1 MKRILFLFAVSI
13 IIIISPAQQ
22 VDSYVIEGRNIFPLD
37 ENGKITY
44 SEVVNADSITSDELF
59 VRAHTWFANS
69 FKSANNVIQLNDKEA
84 GRLIGKGNLDA
95 GIPKS
100 NSGIIKSGILV
111 FVYFTVDIQVKEGK
125 YKYTFTDL
133 YCTSAA
139 YGTTYDLMAS
149 RVVKNAVWQKS
160 LDKDWMEVK
169 IDVNEKMKNIIESL
183 KKVMSESTDSW

>member
-1 MKRILFLFAVSI
+1 MKRILIFLMMSFSVFYTN
-13 IIIISPAQQ
+13 AQQ
-22 VDSYVIEGRNIFPLD
+22 MAPSEIVNNNIFPLD

-44 SEVVNADSITSDELF
+44 SEVVDANNITSDELF
-59 VRAHTWFANS
+59 LRAHTWVANR

-125 YKYTFTDL
+125 YKYSFTDL
-133 YCTSAA
+133 HCISA
-139 YGTTYDLMAS
+139 GTEAVYDLMSS
-149 RVVKNAVWQKS
+149 RVIKNAVWQKS
-160 LDKDWMEVK
+160 LDKDWYEVK
-169 IDVNEKMKNIIESL
+169 LDINNKMEALVDSL
-183 KKVMSESTDSW
+183 KEAMNKSSDEW